1 MFILLIL
8 IDLTVCLNANLVKSG
23 KMSDF
28 VLITFFVYLQI
39 LDTYSVNKI
48 TTASG
53 NDLNQ
58 SILVCWIQSISPQ
71 SVLHLIILR
80 F

>member
-1 MFILLIL
+1 
-8 IDLTVCLNANLVKSG
+8 
-23 KMSDF
+23 MSDF
-28 VLITFFVYLQI
+28 VLITLFVDLQI
-39 LDTYSVNKI
+39 LYTYSVNKI
-48 TTASG
+48 TTASR